1 MEMSEINAKYQQICQ
16 QIGDVQYKLRQH
28 ESLLK
33 QLFLEAD
40 KLNELAAMFQRPQ
53 IEETKKEA

>member
-1 MEMSEINAKYQQICQ
+1 MEMSEINSKYQQICQ

-33 QLFLEAD
+33 SLFLEAD
-40 KLNELAAMFQRPQ
+40 KLNELAAMLQKPLV
-53 IEETKKEA
+53 EETSKEA